1 MSPGSR
7 RSAPRSANSDPPYLS
22 MKRNIHL
29 LSALLLAAPA
39 VALLRHGD
47 PERVVFG
54 PAAGSKLTKT
64 FVNSMDLE
72 LDDMSMLMNGEP
84 APFMDNMEM
93 HMKSTATITV
103 TDTYSELGE
112 GRPKKLLR
120 AFDEIGT
127 DIEMDMSVE
136 VMGQAQEQSPTGT
149 GTSKL
154 TGKTVQFELADEAY
168 QTSFPEGEEGDPEL
182 LKGLVEDMDLRVMLP
197 GSGSAS
203 VGDSWDI
210 DLHGLVDVLAPGGD
224 LKMDIEME
232 GDDMMGAGVDP
243 SMGSNLREYFGEMID
258 GSAKGTL
265 TEVREAGDAR
275 VAVIDLAIEIDTSAD
290 MSEFMMEQMG
300 EQVPEGIEVSLSRA
314 DVEFELELKGQLL
327 WNLTAGH
334 VHGLE
339 LEGTSTVASDVE
351 MNMDAGGQAMDM
363 EMSMEMSGAMA
374 VSVKTQ

>member
-1 MSPGSR
+1 
-7 RSAPRSANSDPPYLS
+7 

-29 LSALLLAAPA
+29 LSALLLAAPTL
-39 VALLRHGD
+39 ALLRPGEA
-47 PERVVFG
+47 ERVAFQ
-54 PAAGSKLTKT
+54 PQAGSKLTKT

-93 HMKSTATITV
+93 HMKSTGSVTV

-120 AFDEIGT
+120 SFDEVGT
-127 DIEMDMSVE
+127 EVEMDMSME

-154 TGKTVQFELADEAY
+154 TGKTVQFELADGAY
-168 QTSFPEGEEGDPEL
+168 QTSFPEGEEGDAEL
-182 LKGLVEDMDLRVMLP
+182 LDGLVEDMDLRVLLP
-197 GSGSAS
+197 ASGSAA

-210 DLHGLVDVLAPGGD
+210 DLRGLVDVLAPGGD

-232 GDDMMGAGVDP
+232 GDEMMGAGMDP

-265 TEVREAGDAR
+265 TEMREAEGVR
-275 VAVIDLAIEIDTSAD
+275 VAVIDLTIEIDTAAD
-290 MSEFMMEQMG
+290 MSEFMMKQMG
-300 EQVPEGIEVSLSRA
+300 EQMPEGIEVSLDRA
-314 DVEFELELKGQLL
+314 DVEFELDMKGQLL
-327 WNLTAGH
+327 WDVTAGH

-351 MNMDAGGQAMDM
+351 MNMDAGGQAIDM
-363 EMSMEMSGAMA
+363 AMSMEMSGTMSL
-374 VSVKTQ
+374 SVKTQ